1 MQIVQSHVRRT
12 QLTELCEQV
21 IPDSQ
26 PDMPPHIKQ
35 AKLLKQASNDKAS
48 VVEMDDKP
56 DEDREDEVQK
66 VEPDFCFEVGPD
78 ESY

>member
-1 MQIVQSHVRRT
+1 
-12 QLTELCEQV
+12 
-21 IPDSQ
+21 
-26 PDMPPHIKQ
+26 MPPHIKQ

-48 VVEMDDKP
+48 VVEMDNKN
-56 DEDREDEVQK
+56 REDEVQE